1 MVDSPMSVGRIGV
14 SCLILVTLF
23 ANSLLAVQ
31 VEISAGDV
39 SYPAGTT
46 LVTCLVNRGL
56 DTSRRAVVLVSDN
69 GQRIIAQRDWAS
81 ASLLYWMLEA
91 PLAAHE
97 TRRYEITQEVVDN
110 DEVQYVKCHT
120 NDDDFEFLVDDKPV
134 MLYNAGLKSC
144 PVEGFEACKRSG
156 FIHPLYAPDGA
167 VVSDDF
173 PPEHPHQHGIM
184 LAWVDSEFQGKTVDF
199 WNSMKNQGIV
209 EHVEVY
215 GTTSGPVFGEMTL
228 HIRHSQIIPP
238 EEKQPVLEEMWF
250 LRVYRSGNPHM
261 IDILSTITC
270 ATDKPL
276 KLRKYHYGGMA
287 FRGAREWSF
296 GKADFL
302 TSEGLDRIK
311 GNHTRPLWTAI
322 SGEVGDNT
330 YTVCGIGFP
339 SNFRHPQPVRL
350 HEDMPYFCWS
360 PPVLGEFEI
369 KPGGPYVSHY
379 RFYVLQG
386 APDAEQLDELQA
398 ATATPLVAKMVD

>member
-1 MVDSPMSVGRIGV
+1 MSVGRIAV
-14 SCLILVTLF
+14 SCLVLVCLI
-23 ANSLLAVQ
+23 AGRLQAVQ

-46 LVTCLVNRGL
+46 LVSCLVNKGL
-56 DTSRRAVVLVSDN
+56 DTSHRAVVLVSDD
-69 GQRIIAQRDWAS
+69 GDRVIAQRDWTS

-97 TRRYEITQEVVDN
+97 TRRYEITQEFINN
-110 DEVQYVKCHT
+110 DEVQFVKCHSK
-120 NDDDFEFLVDDKPV
+120 DDDFEFLVDEKPV

-173 PPEHPHQHGIM
+173 PPEHPHQHGLM
-184 LAWVDSEFQGKTVDF
+184 FAWVDSEFNGDTVDF
-199 WNSMKNQGIV
+199 WNSMKNQGLV
-209 EHVEVY
+209 EHVEAYGSSNGPVY
-215 GTTSGPVFGEMTL
+215 GELTVHL
-228 HIRHSQIIPP
+228 RHSQIGADDV
-238 EEKQPVLEEMWF
+238 KQPVLEEMWF
-250 LRVYRSGNPHM
+250 LRVYHTANPRM
-261 IDILSTITC
+261 IEVLSTFTC
-270 ATDKPL
+270 STDKPL

-302 TSEGLDRIK
+302 TSEGHDRMK

-322 SGEVGDNT
+322 SGQVGDKT
-330 YTVCGIGFP
+330 YTVCGMDFP

-369 KPGGPYVSHY
+369 VPDKTYASRY
-379 RFYVLQG
+379 RFFVLEG
-386 APDAEQLDELQA
+386 APNPEQLDELQA
-398 ATATPLVAKMVD
+398 VMATPLVAKMVE